1 MLKIDDFVLR
11 ELTSGDLDAISSIW
25 GSPKVTENMSSGP
38 LSKDESIQMLYV
50 LSSLWNN
57 DAGIRWGVE
66 HSGRLIGTCG
76 FHNIKKGLQRGEIGY
91 ELDYESWGKGFMY
104 KALQPVLDYGFN
116 IMRFE
121 RIEAFIN
128 VDNKKSADLLQRLA
142 FKFEGTLRSYARTPR
157 GLIDQDCFSLL
168 KGDWHNLRRPK
179 AGPTRR
185 TAGRHAE

>member
-1 MLKIDDFVLR
+1 MSGTFPILKIDDFVLR
-11 ELTSGDLDAISSIW
+11 ELTSDDLDAISSIW

-38 LSKDESIQMLYV
+38 LSKEESIQMLYV

-66 HSGRLIGTCG
+66 RNGQLIGTCG
-76 FHNIKKGLQRGEIGY
+76 FHNINKGLQRGEIGY
-91 ELDYESWGKGFMY
+91 ELDYEFWGKGFMY

-128 VDNKKSADLLQRLA
+128 VDNKKSAGLLQRLA
-142 FKFEGTLRSYARTPR
+142 FRLEGTLRNYARTPR
-157 GLIDQDCFSLL
+157 GLTDQNCFSLL
-168 KGDWHNLRRPK
+168 KGDWHNPQRPG
-179 AGPTRR
+179 AN
-185 TAGRHAE
+185 